1 MLLAGDVANAAAVRG
16 IRLRI
21 SFTTTKRTSTPHW
34 QFGDGL
40 TKETLL
46 DYWPSSGTWWAR
58 RTGERGETRDAWQ
71 ALELASKLAGCPLPA
86 RTA

>member
-1 MLLAGDVANAAAVRG
+1 M
-16 IRLRI
+16 
-21 SFTTTKRTSTPHW
+21 
-34 QFGDGL
+34 
-40 TKETLL
+40 